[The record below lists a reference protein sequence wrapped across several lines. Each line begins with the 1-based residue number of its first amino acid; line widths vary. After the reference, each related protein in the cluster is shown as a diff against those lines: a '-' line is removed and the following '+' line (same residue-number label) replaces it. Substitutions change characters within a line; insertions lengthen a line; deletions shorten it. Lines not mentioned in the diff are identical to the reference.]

1 MINISILGA
10 TGSIGTQTL
19 DVIRKEN
26 EKFNLIA
33 FSANKNYEKI
43 IEILNEFRPTYVAI
57 NDKNTFQKVKDYCNI
72 NNIKSNILDGMEGLI
87 QISTLDEIELLVT
100 SIVGMIGL
108 VPTLA
113 AIKAGKHIALAN
125 KETLVT
131 GGELVMESAKTH
143 GVKII
148 PVDSEHSAIYQCLQ
162 GNNKQDLNRI
172 YLTASGGPF
181 RNKSKK
187 ELLNITPEEAIKHPR
202 WNMGK
207 KISIDS
213 STLINKGLEVIEA
226 RWLFN
231 VNYDDIKVLI
241 HPESIIHSMVEYI
254 DGSVIAQLA
263 SADMRLPIQY
273 ALNYSKREKAIADR
287 LDFYKIKKLTFE
299 EPDFKKFKGLKLA
312 YDAGKAGGIMPTIL
326 NVANEEAV
334 RLFLNK
340 KITYLQIIDI
350 VEECLNKFENKKLM
364 DLQTI
369 LDTESKVKLFI
380 KNKFVFL

>member
-19 DVIRKEN
+19 DVIRKGKN
-26 EKFNLIA
+26 RFNLIA
-33 FSANKNYEKI
+33 FSANKNYEKT
-43 IEILNEFRPTYVAI
+43 IEILNEFKPKYVAI
-57 NDKNTFQKVKDYCNI
+57 NDKNTFEKVKDYCNI
-72 NNIKSNILDGMEGLI
+72 NHVKTNILDGMKGLI
-87 QISTLDEIELLVT
+87 EISTLDEIELLVT

-108 VPTLA
+108 VPTLE
-113 AIKAGKHIALAN
+113 AIKAGKNIALAN

-131 GGELVMESAKTH
+131 GGELVMSSAKKY

-162 GNNKQDLNRI
+162 GNDIKDLNRI

-181 RNKSKK
+181 RGKSKK

-207 KISIDS
+207 KISVDS

-231 VNYDDIKVLI
+231 IDYDDIKVLI
-241 HPESIIHSMVEYI
+241 HPESVIHSMVEYI

-273 ALNYSKREKAIADR
+273 ALNYSKREEAIANR
-287 LDFYKIKKLTFE
+287 LDFYKIQKLTFE
-299 EPDFKKFKGLKLA
+299 EPDFNKFKGLKLA
-312 YDAGKAGGIMPTIL
+312 YDAGKIGGIMPTIL

-334 RLFLNK
+334 KLFLNK

-369 LDTESKVKLFI
+369 LDTETKIKLFI
-380 KNKFVFL
+380 KSKFVF